1 MPARGEIDEE
11 GVVRKISVV
20 PRPYQDPHPP
30 VFQPFSVSE
39 NTIRYTAQS
48 QIVPWSLV
56 SYPPDFERLCRL
68 YQDVAAGAGRKLG
81 LGESVGAFRAVH
93 FGRTQ
98 EEAVALFEATNHAG
112 FVNYFGG
119 FGFCEAFRM
128 PEDADKYP
136 AGTLLPR
143 SEWTVERF
151 RKAKYALAGT
161 VDQVK
166 AEIESLKRIGGN
178 GELEW
183 FGWFFDQGFMSWDEE
198 MRQIELFAEHII
210 PAFR

>member
-1 MPARGEIDEE
+1 MAA
-11 GVVRKISVV
+11 
-20 PRPYQDPHPP
+20 
-30 VFQPFSVSE
+30 E
-39 NTIRYTAQS
+39 N
-48 QIVPWSLV
+48 
-56 SYPPDFERLCRL
+56 
-68 YQDVAAGAGRKLG
+68 GRQLR

-93 FGRTQ
+93 FGRSE
-98 EEAVALFEATNHAG
+98 EEAVALFRDTNYAG
-112 FVNYFGG
+112 FYHYFGG
-119 FGFCEAFRM
+119 FGFAEAFRL
-128 PEDADKYP
+128 PEDAEKYP
-136 AGTLLPR
+136 PPTMLPQ

-166 AEIESLKRIGGN
+166 REIEQLATVHGE

-183 FGWFFDQGFMSWDEE
+183 FGWFFDQGFMPWEEE